1 MCPSTQGNTGP
12 QTARQWERLHGSE
25 IIAWLESSGVK
36 QRMLDDICRAV
47 ELSANWFMEYEGI
60 NGLQILSQY
69 PDVLAKCDELDFN
82 DPSQAAAYLLVHLAD
97 RYCRVWQVLEE
108 LLKKGR
114 LPLGKSPN
122 FSALDIGAGPGPG
135 IFAVRHFYAALVHF
149 TTLHKSEYRVMPLGR
164 AGVIERSM
172 GMAHAMHV
180 FAEMLLLLETG
191 RLHPVG
197 STGNKPPFYR
207 ELVLSAMPFGASH
220 TDFEKFSPQ
229 EMHVAVGRSLAQGY
243 YTEYE
248 EDDILWAE
256 ANGYAHTQPIDTPN
270 AYALV
275 LMTNFLTTDDMVK
288 QFDESLDRIMRTS
301 LVPGGTVLCLGSAS
315 KTYDGIYAILDQKAK
330 AAHVQQLK
338 DIRSLY
344 QEWASPMVLEALT
357 ELSRSIWRKLEGK
370 NHATEVRE
378 RLKKLNASDIFDTTI
393 RFRLPQFKLQTYRRG
408 K

>member
-1 MCPSTQGNTGP
+1 MYSMQGDNIP
-12 QTARQWERLHGSE
+12 QTVRQWELLHGSE

-36 QRMLDDICRAV
+36 QRMLDDIYHAV

-60 NGLQILSQY
+60 DGLQILSQY
-69 PDVLAKCDELDFN
+69 PDVLANCDKLDFN
-82 DPSQAAAYLLVHLAD
+82 DPSQAAAYLMVHLAD

-108 LLKKGR
+108 LLKAGR

-135 IFAVRHFYAALVHF
+135 IFAVRHFYAVLAYF
-149 TTLHKSEYRVMPLGR
+149 TALHKSKYQVMPLAR

-191 RLHPVG
+191 RPHPVG
-197 STGNKPPFYR
+197 STGNKNPCYR
-207 ELVLSAMPFGASH
+207 ELALSATPFGASH
-220 TDFEKFSPQ
+220 TNFEKFSPQ
-229 EMHVAVGRSLAQGY
+229 EMHVAVRRSLARGH

-256 ANGYAHTQPIDTPN
+256 ANGYAYAQPIDTPS

-288 QFDESLDRIMRTS
+288 QFDESLDRINAYFTCT
-301 LVPGGTVLCLGSAS
+301 GWYCTVSWFS
-315 KTYDGIYAILDQKAK
+315 K
-330 AAHVQQLK
+330 
-338 DIRSLY
+338 
-344 QEWASPMVLEALT
+344 
-357 ELSRSIWRKLEGK
+357 
-370 NHATEVRE
+370 
-378 RLKKLNASDIFDTTI
+378 
-393 RFRLPQFKLQTYRRG
+393 
-408 K
+408 